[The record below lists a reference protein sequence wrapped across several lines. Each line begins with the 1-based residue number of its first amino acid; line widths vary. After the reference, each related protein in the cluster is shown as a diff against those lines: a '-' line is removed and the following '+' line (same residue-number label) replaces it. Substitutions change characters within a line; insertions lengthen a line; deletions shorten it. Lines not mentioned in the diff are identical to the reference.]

1 MNLWLEKYFLFK
13 QGNRGAHLNSN
24 ACFQLLHGWNSTHR
38 DWASFE
44 LHLKSWLVVPFKTFI
59 LVKQR
64 VTKTLYELHFYQLE
78 TEFVHFMKSIKI
90 ALSNFSGTELFSK
103 VADFWA
109 AASAAES
116 MGTRN
121 FRVKSINWGGFAF
134 LNWSINN

>member
-1 MNLWLEKYFLFK
+1 M
-13 QGNRGAHLNSN
+13 
-24 ACFQLLHGWNSTHR
+24 
-38 DWASFE
+38 
-44 LHLKSWLVVPFKTFI
+44 VPFKTFI

-64 VTKTLYELHFYQLE
+64 VTNTWYELHFYQLE
-78 TEFVHFMKSIKI
+78 TEFVHLMKSIKI

-121 FRVKSINWGGFAF
+121 FRVKSINWGGFGF